1 MKHQEVCLNAYHI
14 SVKKMCASCTH
25 KDIMNDGE
33 RVCKKMKLKVRQ
45 QFCCCHWQMSEVRQQ
60 FCCCH
65 WQMSDGLK
73 NAGLQNGGVVRLKG
87 TQEIIIK

>member
-1 MKHQEVCLNAYHI
+1 MLEQIRFSTMKHQEVCLNAYHI
-14 SVKKMCASCTH
+14 SVKKMCASCQ
-25 KDIMNDGE
+25 
-33 RVCKKMKLKVRQ
+33 L
-45 QFCCCHWQMSEVRQQ
+45 VRQQ

-73 NAGLQNGGVVRLKG
+73 NAGLQNGGVVRLRG

>member
-14 SVKKMCASCTH
+14 SVKKMCASCTY

-33 RVCKKMKLKVRQ
+33 RVCKNMQLK
-45 QFCCCHWQMSEVRQQ
+45 VRQQ

-73 NAGLQNGGVVRLKG
+73 KAGLQNGGVVRLKG